1 MWPTILAGVYAGIG
15 AGAILTFLSYVAPH
29 FGAGSYVRD
38 LDPPT
43 ISGRKL
49 SKRETQI
56 AGLLIHL
63 GLSSFFGA
71 GYAAG
76 VEYRLFPDFLL
87 LPILGWGL
95 VMSLAVGLI
104 VMPLEGHGFFGRK
117 HDAWFM
123 VDAVITNTLWALLFF
138 ALIRIWVIGA

>member
-1 MWPTILAGVYAGIG
+1 MWPTILAGVYAGI
-15 AGAILTFLSYVAPH
+15 GAILTFLSYVAPH

-71 GYAAG
+71 GYAAC
-76 VEYRLFPDFLL
+76 VEYQLVPNFSL
-87 LPILGWGL
+87 LPILGWGI
-95 VMSLAVGLI
+95 VMSLLAGLI
-104 VMPLEGHGFFGRK
+104 VMPLEGHGLFGRK

-123 VDAVITNTLWALLFF
+123 VDAIITNTLWAFLFF